1 MPLNRKYIYIFLKS
15 CLRLSVVALGG
26 KITDTKMTSL
36 THANMHGEASLSQ
49 VISKSA
55 LVCGLKA
62 WLCVFKEIKKFKIKL
77 VKIVTRSKWSCDA
90 EQVRVEFVFACCEG
104 VRCH

>member
-1 MPLNRKYIYIFLKS
+1 MLFQSSKSLKRKKVPSRPQCIRRVNVLLNRKYIYIFLKS

-62 WLCVFKEIKKFKIKL
+62 WLCVFKEIKIF
-77 VKIVTRSKWSCDA
+77 
-90 EQVRVEFVFACCEG
+90 
-104 VRCH
+104 